1 MSQTA
6 ATLAHAREVLMSNY
20 ARLPVVLTRGEREFV
35 YDSDNRKYLD
45 MFAGFGGSVLG
56 HCHPDLVRAVNEQAN
71 QLWAVGNQFY
81 SEPQIHVADHL
92 NRTAFKG
99 QAFFCHSGLESNEA
113 AVKLA
118 RLRGAQASPKKW
130 KVITFNRSFHGR
142 SLAMIAAT
150 GNPKTKEGFEPAVP
164 GFINIDADFDLL
176 AKTVDAETC
185 AILVEPIQGEGGI
198 NFFPPGFHMQLRK
211 LCNEKGITLISDE
224 VWTGCGRTG
233 KWFGYQHFY
242 ENGATPDIVTMGKAV
257 GGGLPVG
264 IMFAVPEVAKLFVPG
279 KHGCTLGANPICMAV
294 SNAVFNVIQRDKL
307 HEHATVLGEHAMAR
321 LKNEKSIASKIASIR
336 GKGLFLGIELK
347 SDGGKIVE
355 KALEKGLILNLAAQ
369 KVVRLAPS
377 LAISKENFDHG
388 LDLVVQTIAE
398 L

>member
-6 ATLAHAREVLMSNY
+6 DTLAHASQVLMSNY
-20 ARLPVVLTRGEREFV
+20 ARLPIVLTRGEREFV

-45 MFAGFGGSVLG
+45 LFAGFGGSILG
-56 HCHPDLVRAVNEQAN
+56 HCHPDLVRAVTEQAN
-71 QLWAVGNQFY
+71 KLWAVGNQFY

-99 QAFFCHSGLESNEA
+99 QAFFCHSGLEANEA

-118 RLRGAQASPKKW
+118 RLRGHTSSPNKW
-130 KVITFNRSFHGR
+130 KVITFNKSFHGR

-150 GNPKTKEGFEPAVP
+150 GNPKTKEGFDPAVP

-176 AKTVDAETC
+176 SKTVDAETA
-185 AILVEPIQGEGGI
+185 AILIEPIQGEGGI
-198 NFFPPGFHMQLRK
+198 NFFPPGFHMQVRK
-211 LCNEKGITLISDE
+211 LCNEKDITLISDE

-233 KWFGYQHFY
+233 KWFGHQHFF
-242 ENGATPDIVTMGKAV
+242 ENGATPDIITLGKAV

-264 IMFAVPEVAKLFVPG
+264 IMFAVPDVAKLFTPG
-279 KHGCTLGANPICMAV
+279 KHGCTLGANPICMAA
-294 SNAVFNVIQRDKL
+294 SKTVFDVITRDKL
-307 HEHATVLGEHAMAR
+307 CDHAAVLGEHAIAR
-321 LKNEKSIASKIASIR
+321 LKNENSIAAKITGVR
-336 GKGLFLGIELK
+336 GKGLFLGIQLK

-355 KALEKGLILNLAAQ
+355 NALHKGLILNLTAG

-377 LAISKENFDHG
+377 LAISKENFDRG
-388 LDLVVQTIAE
+388 LDLVIQTIAE